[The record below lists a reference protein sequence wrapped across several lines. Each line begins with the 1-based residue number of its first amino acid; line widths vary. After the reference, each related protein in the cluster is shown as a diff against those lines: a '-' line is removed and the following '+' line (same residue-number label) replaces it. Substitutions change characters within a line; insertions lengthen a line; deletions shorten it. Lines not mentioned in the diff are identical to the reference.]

1 LIHAR
6 RISKEDFLKT
16 IVTLLLIATL
26 IVGATWVI
34 TGKLRETT
42 LDHDRRIAQLEQRP
56 RFASQTLH
64 VEKIATTTNMNRSI
78 WSVEGTDTI
87 YFAWLSLETF
97 GTQVVNK
104 SVMLTS
110 NPQSKKS
117 LVIER
122 TSPNSCILTFWVEK
136 NQIMLAPAACTAGS
150 AEDHASIEAAVEI
163 K

>member
-1 LIHAR
+1 
-6 RISKEDFLKT
+6 
-16 IVTLLLIATL
+16 
-26 IVGATWVI
+26 
-34 TGKLRETT
+34 
-42 LDHDRRIAQLEQRP
+42 
-56 RFASQTLH
+56 
-64 VEKIATTTNMNRSI
+64 MNRSI

-87 YFAWLSLETF
+87 YFAWLNLETF

-122 TSPNSCILTFWVEK
+122 TSPATCTLTFWVEK